1 MENKA
6 NQYIETNRALAVRS
20 SHQPILHFTPSL
32 GWMNDPNGLIFFKG
46 EYHLFYQYHPYQ
58 TKWHQMYWG
67 HAVSHDLITW
77 QELPIALAPSEVY
90 EDSTEGGCFSGTAI
104 VHEGTLYLFY
114 TAVAKNAAGQ
124 LVQKQCVAMS
134 EDGRLFS
141 KYENN
146 PILQNDS
153 LGKENPHFRD
163 PKVWQKDHTFYM
175 LVGVSQDNVGKLVLY
190 RSENLLEWTLMG
202 VAFEE
207 PNAWMLECPDFY
219 ELDGK
224 DVLTFSP
231 VGIKGEYSSYLIG
244 RLDYEKG
251 RFQVESRGILD
262 YGVDFYAPQTFLTP
276 EGERYVIGWQNGWE
290 WMYEW
295 NGFGELTEN
304 SWCGAM
310 SIPRKVIRKGD
321 RLHALLPKEISQLK
335 AAETVI
341 YDTQTDGYQK
351 SVSTIQ
357 KPTLIEL
364 SLEAGETPI
373 TLVFKDKRTGQT
385 DTFTIEEHL
394 LYHSEGNPLGRK
406 DITLPLSSRSKTLK
420 ILLDLY
426 AIEVFD
432 EDEGTVLSVNSFFE
446 GALARDFSFSC
457 SEKGRLKQV
466 VVTELN
472 GKQLIKR
479 SVKG

>member
-1 MENKA
+1 
-6 NQYIETNRALAVRS
+6 
-20 SHQPILHFTPSL
+20 
-32 GWMNDPNGLIFFKG
+32 
-46 EYHLFYQYHPYQ
+46 
-58 TKWHQMYWG
+58 
-67 HAVSHDLITW
+67 
-77 QELPIALAPSEVY
+77 
-90 EDSTEGGCFSGTAI
+90 
-104 VHEGTLYLFY
+104 
-114 TAVAKNAAGQ
+114 
-124 LVQKQCVAMS
+124 
-134 EDGRLFS
+134 
-141 KYENN
+141 
-146 PILQNDS
+146 
-153 LGKENPHFRD
+153 
-163 PKVWQKDHTFYM
+163 
-175 LVGVSQDNVGKLVLY
+175 
-190 RSENLLEWTLMG
+190 MG

-290 WMYEW
+290 WMDEW

-321 RLHALLPKEISQLK
+321 RLHALLPKEIAQLK

-357 KPTLIEL
+357 NPTLIEL

-394 LYHSEGNPLGRK
+394 RYHSEGNPMGRK
-406 DITLPLSSRSKTLK
+406 DLTLPLSSRSKTLK

-432 EDEGTVLSVNSFFE
+432 EDEGTVLSVNSFFK
-446 GALARDFSFSC
+446 GTLARDFSFSC